1 MPPRTIESEGRAWSA
16 SVSGRRTQYTQDEYG
31 IVFTSLDEARERR
44 IARYS
49 PRGPKSQER
58 SLHALTDAELV
69 DLLRRSQPSWTS
81 PELGYQR

>member
-1 MPPRTIESEGRAWSA
+1 MPPRTIESEGRTWSV
-16 SVSGRRTQYTQDEYG
+16 SVSGRRTQYTQDEFG
-31 IVFTSLDEARERR
+31 IVFTSQDEVGERR
-44 IARYS
+44 IMRYS

-58 SLHALTDAELV
+58 ALHALTDVKLV